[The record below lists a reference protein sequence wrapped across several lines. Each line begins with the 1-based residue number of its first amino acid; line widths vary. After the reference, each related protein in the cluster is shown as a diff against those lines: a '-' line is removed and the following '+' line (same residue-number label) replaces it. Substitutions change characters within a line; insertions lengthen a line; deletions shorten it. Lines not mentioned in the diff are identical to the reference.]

1 MFEDISKK
9 MNSHVEYQ
17 QQQNERLNYET
28 PNSFDTKQSNAD
40 FTNEEAQRIP
50 NPPQSFLQ
58 RIFMKSQKTLLTFI
72 YCISFWNFG
81 ICVAIFGPTLLDLAC
96 QTSRYPG

>member
-1 MFEDISKK
+1 

-17 QQQNERLNYET
+17 QQEKFNYET
-28 PNSFDTKQSNAD
+28 PNSFDTKQGNAN
-40 FTNEEAQRIP
+40 FITEEEQR
-50 NPPQSFLQ
+50 PPSPPKNFLQ
-58 RIFMKSQKTLLTFI
+58 RIFMKSQKSLLTFI

-96 QTSRYPG
+96 QTSRYSFLVFNF